1 MNKEDIIQELGLKP
15 FGTKGWMNSP
25 TLICPE
31 CGRSDKTGVIFSD
44 KGAKFN
50 CMRCSIG
57 MYINKFFK
65 LTGRHHLIE
74 INEHTASIEHKI
86 KSLYIEEEI
95 EEDVDL
101 PEKRLPVGCR
111 EVVNDEYLE
120 SRNFSEYH
128 YRLFK
133 PVQTKIDLSKS
144 NMIIFQIF
152 DDRDRRVA
160 WLSRSKRDKLWHK
173 ENERKHKEEG
183 ERLVLRYDNSP
194 DTDFSSILGGINDMT
209 DEITSVILVE
219 GLFDKVNVD
228 NKLDLPTSDDM
239 ICLFTFGDSIK
250 RGQINILKKYPNIE
264 NIFLMYDYNTII
276 NSKRYGLEL
285 NNELK
290 SVDIYVCEIDIKDA
304 DPGIL
309 SKNSILDIL
318 NKSVNVIEFNKKK
331 LNRRLC

>member
-1 MNKEDIIQELGLKP
+1 MNKEDIIQELGLKA
-15 FGTKGWMNSP
+15 FGTKGWMNSSS
-25 TLICPE
+25 LVCPE
-31 CGRSDKTGVIFSD
+31 CGRSDKTGIIFS
-44 KGAKFN
+44 KNGAKFH
-50 CMRCSIG
+50 CMRCSLG
-57 MYINKFFK
+57 MFVNKFFK
-65 LTGRHHLIE
+65 LTNRNHLIE
-74 INEHTASIEHKI
+74 ADEHSASMEHKL
-86 KSLYIEEEI
+86 KSLFVEEEL
-95 EEDVDL
+95 EEITEL
-101 PEKRLPVGCR
+101 PEKRLPIGCKILI
-111 EVVNDEYLE
+111 DDYYLE

-152 DDRDRRVA
+152 DDMDRRVA
-160 WLSRSKRDKLWHK
+160 WLSRSKRDKSWHK

-209 DEITSVILVE
+209 DRITSVILVE

-228 NKLDLPTSDDM
+228 NQLNLPNSDDM

-250 RGQINILKKYPNIE
+250 RGQIKILKKYPNIK

-290 SVDIYVCEIDIKDA
+290 SVDIFVCEIDIKDA

-309 SKNSILDIL
+309 SKDSILDIL